1 MKKQFITNLILLLGL
16 NLIIKPFWILGI
28 DREIQNQV
36 GAENYGLYF
45 ALFNLSLILN
55 IFLDVGITNF
65 NNRNISQNQ
74 QLLSKHLSG
83 LVILKFLLAVL
94 YSLILLA
101 TALFIG
107 YEEEQLGMLLL
118 LGFNQFLLSFILYLR
133 SNIAGLQIFWVDSI
147 MSVLDRFLMI
157 IICGI
162 LLLGWFTKGPF
173 QIEWFVYAQ
182 TAGYLLTAV
191 TAFIIVIGKASFLKL
206 NWNTKFFR
214 VILKQSLPFA
224 ILVLLMSF
232 YNRVDSIM
240 LERLLEDGAEQSGI
254 YAQPFRLLDAVNQI
268 AYLFSVLLLPMFSRM
283 LKLNEPVWE
292 LAGLSFKL
300 LIAPAIIAV
309 TGCAFYSLDIMTL
322 LYDEHASEA
331 SSIFAVLMGC
341 FIPICTTYVFG
352 TLLTANG
359 NLRQLNWIAA
369 ICMITNIVLNFILI
383 PQFQAMGSAIT
394 SLITQFLNITMQIF
408 IVYQVFKLRPSNKL
422 ILTLGFFTM
431 GVVGLGYVSTLLPF
445 QWFLNLGI
453 MVAVSLALA
462 FGSRLISIKAI
473 YHIIKSK

>member
-1 MKKQFITNLILLLGL
+1 MQRQFITNLTLLLGL
-16 NLIIKPFWILGI
+16 NLIVKPFWILGI
-28 DREIQNQV
+28 DRAVQNQV
-36 GAENYGLYF
+36 GAESYGLYF

-55 IFLDVGITNF
+55 IFLDIGITNF

-83 LVILKFLLAVL
+83 LVILKFLLAIL
-94 YSLILLA
+94 YSLILLL

-107 YEEEQLGMLLL
+107 YDSGQLWMLLL

-133 SNIAGLQIFWVDSI
+133 SNIAGLQIFWMDSI

-157 IICGI
+157 IICGM
-162 LLLGWFTKGPF
+162 LLLGWFTEGPM

-182 TAGYLLTAV
+182 TVGYIITAA
-191 TAFIIVIGKASFLKL
+191 TAFLIVLKKATFLKL
-206 NWNTKFFR
+206 NWNIKFFM

-224 ILVLLMSF
+224 VLVLLMSF

-240 LERLLEDGAEQSGI
+240 LERLLDDGAEQSGI
-254 YAQPFRLLDAVNQI
+254 YAQPFRLLDAANQI

-283 LKLNEPVWE
+283 LKLKEPVWQ

-309 TGCAFYSLDIMTL
+309 AGCAFYSFEIMDL
-322 LYDEHASEA
+322 LYKEHTADA
-331 SSIFAVLMGC
+331 ASIFAVLIAC

-369 ICMITNIVLNFILI
+369 ICMATNIILNLILI
-383 PQFQAMGSAIT
+383 PQFQAMGSAVT
-394 SLITQFLNITMQIF
+394 SLFTQFLNIALQIF
-408 IVYQVFKLRPSNKL
+408 IVYQVFKIKPSGKI
-422 ILTLGFFTM
+422 ILTLGFFTAS
-431 GVVGLGYVSTLLPF
+431 VALLGYGSTLMPF
-445 QWFLNLGI
+445 QWFVNLGL
-453 MVAVSLALA
+453 MVLGCVALA
-462 FGSRLISIKAI
+462 FITKLISVKAI
-473 YHIIKSK
+473 YRIVKYE